1 MWLCLNTLHVRFS
14 CSNVSPRVFTA
25 LTFDT
30 ADVSTTT
37 TIFLVSKR
45 DVTATSTVLSLLVLS
60 PAPFISLT
68 FQCTHVYYHL
78 SRGFFKTSNVNCMH
92 RSSSLPSS
100 PTTAVNL
107 LVIQVRL
114 FSALSSVSTNVTFV
128 ASTGQMALV
137 SHMAIKA
144 LPVKRLHNHY
154 SLVPLY
160 CHLLQHSLSFK
171 ECHLPSTG

>member
-1 MWLCLNTLHVRFS
+1 MFECEPESFHRADFRHGRCLDHHHHFS
-14 CSNVSPRVFTA
+14 RVQTRRHCYFHCSIPSRP
-25 LTFDT
+25 
-30 ADVSTTT
+30 
-37 TIFLVSKR
+37 
-45 DVTATSTVLSLLVLS
+45 
-60 PAPFISLT
+60 ISRSFHLA
-68 FQCTHVYYHL
+68 FQCTRVYYHL
-78 SRGFFKTSNVNCMH
+78 SRGFFETSDVSTFFRRLHVNCMH

-107 LVIQVRL
+107 LVIRVRL
-114 FSALSSVSTNVTFV
+114 FFALSSVSTNVTFV
-128 ASTGQMALV
+128 ASTGQMALA

-144 LPVKRLHNHY
+144 LPVERLHNHY